1 MCVAPKL
8 QEMMDSKTRVQLPHN
23 TLMMQQIL
31 GNSADIVRRDLQC
44 GASAGVSGAL
54 YFVDGLVDERQLEE
68 GVLRPLLTLQNPLV
82 LLAPQAE
89 AKTVTDR
96 LLLHSSISTA
106 DTYKKAVESLLSG
119 DVVLFLD
126 DYPLAFI
133 ISVRG
138 GDKRAIEEPQTESIL
153 RGPRDGFT
161 EHIRTNTALLRR
173 RIKDPA
179 LRIESLIVGE
189 RTRTDVNIAYVSD
202 LVKPGLV
209 AELYERI
216 QRIRIDA
223 VLESGYVEELIE
235 DAPFSPFPTLLGT
248 ERPDRVAA
256 GLLEGRVAVFV
267 DNTPFVLLMPSFFW
281 EFFHASDDY
290 YMRYIAGSFFRVI
303 RYIAL
308 FISLTLSS
316 FYVLL
321 VSFHQE
327 MIPTQL
333 ALTIAAGRESVPF
346 PVLIEVLLMETA
358 FELMREAG
366 VRMPKPVGQAASI
379 VGSLVIG
386 QAAVQAGIVSPIMV
400 IIIAISGISSFV
412 IPNFSA
418 SFSIRFMRIPLII
431 ASGTLGLL
439 GFLVVFFML
448 TIHLLSLRSFGE
460 PYLAPTVPFRPAD
473 QKDSLFRAPWWAMR
487 TRPSMAQG
495 ATRSAQN
502 QRPTKPADRSGGA
515 EDGST

>member
-1 MCVAPKL
+1 ML
-8 QEMMDSKTRVQLPHN
+8 DSKTRVKLAHN
-23 TLMMQQIL
+23 TLMMEQIL
-31 GNSADIVRRDLQC
+31 GESADIVRRDLQC
-44 GASAGVSGAL
+44 GGTGGVPGVL

-68 GVLRPLLTLQNPLV
+68 GILRPLVGLNDASFLRNV
-82 LLAPQAE
+82 E
-89 AKTVTDR
+89 ADDQTVIDR
-96 LLLHSSISTA
+96 LLIHSSISA
-106 DTYKKAVESLLSG
+106 VDTYQKAVESLLSG
-119 DVVLFLD
+119 DAVLWLD
-126 DYPLAFI
+126 QYASAFV

-138 GDKRAIEEPQTESIL
+138 GDKRSIEEPQTESIL

-161 EHIRTNTALLRR
+161 EHIRTNTALIRR
-173 RIKDPA
+173 RIKDPS
-179 LRIESLIVGE
+179 LRIESIIIGE
-189 RTRTDVNIAYVSD
+189 RTRTDVNIAYIAD

-209 AELYERI
+209 KEVYKRL
-216 QRIRIDA
+216 QRIEIDA
-223 VLESGYVEELIE
+223 VLESGYIEELIE
-235 DAPFSPFPTLLGT
+235 DAPLSPFPTLLGT

-256 GLLEGRVAVFV
+256 GLLEGRLAVLV
-267 DNTPFVLLMPSFFW
+267 DNTPFVLLMPTYFW

-290 YMRYIAGSFFRVI
+290 YMRYIAGSFFRLI
-303 RYIAL
+303 RYLAL

-316 FYVLL
+316 LYVLL

-346 PVLIEVLLMETA
+346 PVLVEVLVMETA

-366 VRMPKPVGQAASI
+366 IRMPKPVGQAASI

-418 SFSIRFMRIPLII
+418 SFSIRLMRIPLII

-439 GFLVVFFML
+439 GFLIVLFMMSV
-448 TIHLLSLRSFGE
+448 HLLSLRSFGE
-460 PYLAPTVPFRPAD
+460 PYLAPSVPFRPND
-473 QKDSLFRAPWWAMR
+473 QKDSLFRFPWWSMK
-487 TRPSMAQG
+487 TRPQMAQ
-495 ATRSAQN
+495 SADRQGNN
-502 QRPTKPADRSGGA
+502 QRPQKPSHQSAGA
-515 EDGST
+515 EDGTS